1 MRIHFWH
8 SKDMNEWRW
17 SIYTKRF
24 APDGTDHH
32 QSTGSSKE
40 IRDAFNKVADTVEKL
55 AEGKC
60 PSG

>member
-1 MRIHFWH
+1 
-8 SKDMNEWRW
+8 MNEWRW